1 MNVLSMKVKT
11 EILRALVEG
20 CSIRSVERLTGHHR
34 DTIMRVLNSAG
45 KQAKMVMNT
54 LMKDI
59 RAESLQIDELWT
71 FVGKKDSQLTPEE
84 KAAGLYGS
92 QFIFVAID
100 AKTKLVPLFMTGQR
114 SFDMTYKFMKELRR
128 RITGY
133 TFITTDGMAAYDSA
147 VGMAFRG
154 MASHAQLVKVY
165 MHNGHPSVEGYS
177 PVDFVLTKPRVML
190 GSFYDKRISTSFVE
204 RQNLTMRMN
213 VRRLTRLTNG
223 FSKKFDNL
231 MDALYLH
238 FAYYNFCRIHGSLR
252 ITPAMKAGIVGH
264 IWTIEEI
271 LTFSQYEKANSN

>member
-11 EILRALVEG
+11 EMLRALCEG
-20 CSIRSVERLTGHHR
+20 CSIRSIERLTGHHR

-45 KQAKMVMNT
+45 KQAKMVMNAY
-54 LMKDI
+54 MKDI
-59 RAESLQIDELWT
+59 KAESLQVDEIWT
-71 FVGKKDSQLTPEE
+71 FVGKKDSQLTIEE
-84 KAAGLYGS
+84 KTVGLFGS

-100 AKTKLVPLFMTGQR
+100 AKTKLIPLFMMGQR

-133 TFITTDGMAAYDSA
+133 TFITTDGMPAYDSA

-190 GSFYDKRISTSFVE
+190 GSFYGRRVSTSFVE
-204 RQNLTMRMN
+204 RQNLTMRMSM
-213 VRRLTRLTNG
+213 RRLTRLTNG

-238 FAYYNFCRIHGSLR
+238 FAFYNFGRIHSSLR
-252 ITPAMKAGIVGH
+252 ITPAMKAGITDH
-264 IWTIEEI
+264 IWSMEEI
-271 LTFSQYEKANSN
+271 LSFAA